1 MVGDLAMKRS
11 NEPFFWLLFG
21 AGGMVAALIGAGLV
35 LTTGLLGPLGATR
48 AMDYARAH
56 AFAAHP
62 LGKLVL
68 FGVVALIFWHS
79 VHRMGEVLHD
89 AAHVSAAIPL
99 RVVAALATLVCGW
112 LLLTI

>member
-1 MVGDLAMKRS
+1 MKRS

-35 LTTGLLGPLGATR
+35 LVTGLLGPVNLIVPGR
-48 AMDYARAH
+48 AIDYAHAH

-62 LGKLVL
+62 LGKLAL
-68 FGVVALIFWHS
+68 FGVIALILWHS

-89 AAHVSAAIPL
+89 AAHIGAAVPL
-99 RVVAALATLVCGW
+99 RIVALLATLALGW
-112 LLLTI
+112 ILLAI